1 MTEGTDN
8 QLSCLEAFQM
18 DPGEASSSF
27 EAREVPLESIPADEA
42 IEITDSDLMPP
53 DPARRFPF
61 DGPFKRPGFFLS
73 LLCMF
78 FLMVAQVGITIAF
91 LVVLTVGLV
100 LQQQGRIDANELTNQ
115 MQQAA
120 TPWLLPV
127 GSFSTLAVAF
137 LVVLALFWKQ
147 TARCMGLRG
156 MSASQFLLIAMAAV
170 PMAVLTSEFTN
181 WVQYLFPNLS
191 MLEMFADF
199 SNSSWWLIFA
209 AGCLFPGVGE
219 ELFFRGF
226 LSRGLVSRYGVYW
239 GSISAAFL
247 FGAMHLHP
255 VQASGAFML
264 GLVLQFVFLTTQ
276 SLWGAAL
283 LHTLNNA
290 LAFGAMKY
298 GAYAPIP
305 GFTAGTEEGIA
316 HTPVLLIVAA
326 ILSAAMIL
334 FALFQTRTHW
344 RRADGTEWSRGF
356 VTAEGPTVDEDV
368 QRVSS
373 PLSLRDCAG
382 VVLTYAILAAVLV
395 ASVVT

>member
-1 MTEGTDN
+1 
-8 QLSCLEAFQM
+8 M
-18 DPGEASSSF
+18 DPGEASPSL
-27 EAREVPLESIPADEA
+27 EIRAIPLESIPVDEA
-42 IEITDSDLMPP
+42 IEITDADLIPP
-53 DPARRFPF
+53 ELPRRYPF
-61 DGPFKRPGFFLS
+61 DGAFKRPGFWLS
-73 LLCMF
+73 LLWMF
-78 FLMVAQVGITIAF
+78 LLMAAQVGIGIAF
-91 LVVLTVGLV
+91 LVVIVVGLV
-100 LQQQGRIDANELTNQ
+100 IQHQGPLNEAELTRQ
-115 MQQAA
+115 LSQSASTWM
-120 TPWLLPV
+120 LPV
-127 GSFSTLAVAF
+127 ASFSTMAVAF
-137 LVVLALFWKQ
+137 AIVLVLFWKQ

-156 MSASQFLLIAMAAV
+156 MSATQFLLIAMAAV

-181 WVQYLFPNLS
+181 WVQYLFPNLT

-239 GSISAAFL
+239 GSLTTAFL
-247 FGAMHLHP
+247 FGAMHIHP

-276 SLWGAAL
+276 SLWGAVL

-298 GAYAPIP
+298 GEHAPIP

-316 HTPVLLIVAA
+316 HTPVLLIGAA

-334 FALFQTRTHW
+334 FALYQTRTHW
-344 RRADGTEWSRGF
+344 RRVDGTEWSRGF
-356 VTAEGPTVDEDV
+356 VTAEGPTGDEDV
-368 QRVSS
+368 QRISS
-373 PLSLRDCAG
+373 PLGLRECAG
-382 VVLTYAILAAVLV
+382 VLLTYVILAVALF
-395 ASVVT
+395 ASVAT

>member
-1 MTEGTDN
+1 
-8 QLSCLEAFQM
+8 M
-18 DPGEASSSF
+18 DPEEASPAV
-27 EAREVPLESIPADEA
+27 EARPTPLESIPVDDA
-42 IEITDSDLMPP
+42 IEITDRDLIPSDPP
-53 DPARRFPF
+53 RRHHF
-61 DGPFKRPGFFLS
+61 DGAFKRPGFFLS
-73 LLCMF
+73 LLWMLL
-78 FLMVAQVGITIAF
+78 LMAAQVGIGIAF
-91 LVVLTVGLV
+91 LVVIAVGLV
-100 LQQQGRIDANELTNQ
+100 IQHQGPVNPDELTRQ
-115 MQQAA
+115 LSQSASSWM
-120 TPWLLPV
+120 LPV
-127 GSFSTLAVAF
+127 ASFSTMAVAF
-137 LVVLALFWKQ
+137 AVVLALFWKQ

-156 MSASQFLLIAMAAV
+156 MSATQALLIALASV

-199 SNSSWWLIFA
+199 STSSWWLIFA

-226 LSRGLVSRYGVYW
+226 LSRGLVSRYGVYC
-239 GSISAAFL
+239 GSLITALL
-247 FGAMHLHP
+247 FGAMHIHP

-276 SLWGAAL
+276 SLWGAVL

-298 GAYAPIP
+298 GEHAPIP

-334 FALFQTRTHW
+334 FALYQTRTHW
-344 RRADGTEWSRGF
+344 RRIDGTEWSRGF
-356 VTAEGPTVDEDV
+356 VTAEGPTGKEDV

-373 PLSLRDCAG
+373 PLGLGECAG
-382 VVLTYAILAAVLV
+382 VLLTYAILVAALV
-395 ASVVT
+395 TSVAT

>member
-1 MTEGTDN
+1 
-8 QLSCLEAFQM
+8 M
-18 DPGEASSSF
+18 DPDEASPSL
-27 EAREVPLESIPADEA
+27 ETRAIPLESIPVEEA
-42 IEITDSDLMPP
+42 IEITDGDLISPEP
-53 DPARRFPF
+53 SRGHPF
-61 DGPFKRPGFFLS
+61 DGAFRRPGFFLS
-73 LLCMF
+73 LLWMF
-78 FLMVAQVGITIAF
+78 LLMAAQVGIGVAF
-91 LVVLTVGLV
+91 AVVIVVGLV
-100 LQQQGRIDANELTNQ
+100 IQHQGPLNEDELTRQ
-115 MQQAA
+115 LSQSAGSWM
-120 TPWLLPV
+120 LPV
-127 GSFSTLAVAF
+127 ASFSTMAVAF
-137 LVVLALFWKQ
+137 AVVLALFWKQ

-156 MSASQFLLIAMAAV
+156 MSATQTLLIAMAAV

-199 SNSSWWLIFA
+199 STSSWWLIFA

-239 GSISAAFL
+239 GSISTAFL
-247 FGAMHLHP
+247 FGAMHIHP

-276 SLWGAAL
+276 SLWGAVL

-316 HTPVLLIVAA
+316 HTPMLLIVAA

-334 FALFQTRTHW
+334 FALYQTRTHW
-344 RRADGTEWSRGF
+344 RRVDGTEWSRGF
-356 VTAEGPTVDEDV
+356 VTAEGPTTDENV
-368 QRVSS
+368 QRASS
-373 PLSLRDCAG
+373 SISLRDCAG
-382 VVLTYAILAAVLV
+382 VLLMYAILAAALF
-395 ASVVT
+395 ASVAT